1 MSQDLSLLPA
11 ARVADAVKKGEIT
24 AEAAASAAF
33 ARISALEP
41 TVKAFLAVTEDA
53 ALAQARAVDAKRKAG
68 KPLGMLAGV
77 PVALKDNLQLTGVET
92 TCASK
97 ILKGHIAAYD
107 ATVVER
113 LKAADAVLVGKTN
126 LDEFAMGS
134 STENSA
140 FQKTT
145 NPWDSR
151 CVPGG
156 SSGGS
161 AAAVAARFCAIALGS
176 DTGGSIRQ
184 PAAFCGVVGLKPT
197 YGTVSRY
204 GLVAF
209 ASSLDQIGPF
219 TRTVEDAA
227 LALSVIGG
235 HDPKDS
241 TSAKRPAPPV
251 APTPKDLKGLRIGL
265 PKEYFIACLEP
276 EVERAVRDGVETLRS
291 LGATVKE
298 VSLPHTKYAIASY
311 YIVAPCEASSN
322 LARFDGIRYGFI
334 DRSASSLEE
343 VYEFTRGAG
352 FGPEVKRR
360 IMLGTYALSSGY
372 YDAYYAKAQRV
383 RTLMARDFKN
393 AFQEVDLIACPTTPT
408 PPFRFGD
415 KTNDP
420 VAMYLSDVFTI
431 PSNMAGNAS
440 LSLPCGLSKEGLPLG
455 LQLVAD
461 QFGDERLLSVA
472 RAFEAARPFPVLK

>member
-1 MSQDLSLLPA
+1 MNDLTKLSA
-11 ARVADAVKKGEIT
+11 AQIAAAVTKGEAT
-24 AEAAASAAF
+24 AEAV
-33 ARISALEP
+33 ALAHLSRVDQLDS
-41 TVKAFLAVTEDA
+41 TVKAFLAVTKEL
-53 ALAQARAVDAKRKAG
+53 ALEQARAVDAKRKAG
-68 KPLGMLAGV
+68 KPLGALAGV

-107 ATVVER
+107 GTAVAR
-113 LKAADAVLVGKTN
+113 LKDADAVFVGKTN

-145 NPWDSR
+145 NPWDPA

-161 AAAVAARFCAIALGS
+161 AAAAAARMCAFSLGS

-197 YGTVSRY
+197 YGLVSRY

-235 HDPKDS
+235 HDPLDS
-241 TSAKRPAPPV
+241 TSSKNAAPAV
-251 APTPKDLKGLRIGL
+251 AAAPKDLKGVRVGL
-265 PKEYFIACLEP
+265 PREYFIDGLDP
-276 EVERAVRDGVETLRS
+276 EVERSVRAAVAVLKD
-291 LGATVKE
+291 LGAEIKE
-298 VSLPHTKYAIASY
+298 VSLPHTKYAIATY
-311 YIVAPCEASSN
+311 YIIAPSEASSN
-322 LARFDGIRYGFI
+322 LARFDGIRYGHV
-334 DRSASSLEE
+334 DRGASTLED
-343 VYEFTRGAG
+343 VYEMTRGAG

-372 YDAYYAKAQRV
+372 YDAYYSKAQRV
-383 RTLMARDFKN
+383 RTLMAQDFKD
-393 AFQEVDLIACPTTPT
+393 AFREVDVIACPTTPT
-408 PPFRFGD
+408 PPFRFGE
-415 KTNDP
+415 KTSDP
-420 VAMYLSDVFTI
+420 VSMYLSDVFTI

-440 LSLPCGLSKEGLPLG
+440 VSIPCGLSAKGLPLG
-455 LQLVAD
+455 FQLIAD
-461 QFGDERLLSVA
+461 QFADKILLSVA
-472 RAFEAARPFPVLK
+472 RAYENARPFPALK